1 MKKKLVFLFAS
12 VFLLTACSAGPNG
25 GGGASAGGGDSDAGN
40 KQEGDTIKVGLN
52 LELSG
57 AVAGYGTQEEE
68 GAELAV
74 EKINEDGGILGKKV
88 ELVKKDNKSDNN
100 EAATTTANLT
110 TNDGIVAMIGPATSG
125 AVKAAIPNVTKAQVP
140 MITPSGTD
148 DSITVSNDQV
158 QDYVFRSCF
167 QDSFQGV
174 ILAKY
179 ASDNLDADKAAI
191 FGDNSSD
198 YATGLTK
205 AFTDEY
211 DGEVVAKENF
221 TKGDKDF
228 QAALTKLKKTD
239 FDVLYVPGYYEEAG
253 LIIKQAREMGIEQPI
268 IGADGFGDE
277 KMIQLAGKENVSNV
291 FYTGHF
297 STLAPANDTVEP
309 FIDDFN
315 EKYDKEPSTFNA
327 LSYDAMMM
335 IKAAIENEDSADSA
349 DIAKGL
355 AELKDFVGVTGTI
368 SIDKDHNPEKPLVVV
383 GFTDGKES
391 SAEKIEP

>member
-1 MKKKLVFLFAS
+1 MKKKFAFLF
-12 VFLLTACSAGPNG
+12 VGLFFLSACSAGPSG
-25 GGGASAGGGDSDAGN
+25 GSAGAAGDNSNAGN
-40 KQEGDTIKVGLN
+40 QQEGDTIKVGLN

-57 AVAGYGTQEEE
+57 AVAGYGAQEEE

-74 EKINEDGGILGKKV
+74 EKINEDGGILGKDV
-88 ELVKKDNKSDNN
+88 ELVTKDNKSDNN
-100 EAATTTANLT
+100 EAATTAANLT
-110 TNDGIVAMIGPATSG
+110 TNDNIVAMIGPATSG

-140 MITPSGTD
+140 MVTPSGTD

-158 QDYVFRSCF
+158 QEYIFRSCF

-179 ASDNLDADKAAI
+179 ATDNLEAEKTAI
-191 FGDNSSD
+191 LGDNSSD

-211 DGEVVAKENF
+211 DGDIVAQENF

-228 QAALTKLKKTD
+228 QAALTKLKETD

-277 KMIQLAGKENVSNV
+277 KMIELAGEENVSNV

-297 STLAPANDTVEP
+297 SALAPANDTVEP
-309 FIDDFN
+309 FIDDFKG
-315 EKYDKEPSTFNA
+315 KYDKEPSTFNA
-327 LSYDAMMM
+327 LSYDAMLM
-335 IKAAIENEDSADSA
+335 IKAAIENEDSADST

-355 AELKDFVGVTGTI
+355 AELQDFVGVTGNI
-368 SIDKDHNPEKPLVVV
+368 SVDQDHNPEKPLVVV
-383 GFTDGKES
+383 GFTDGEES
-391 SAEKIEP
+391 SAETIEP

>member
-1 MKKKLVFLFAS
+1 MKKKLAFLFAS

-253 LIIKQAREMGIEQPI
+253 LIIKQAREMGIDQPI

-277 KMIQLAGKENVSNV
+277 KMIQLAGKENVSDV

-327 LSYDAMMM
+327 LSYDAMLM
-335 IKAAIENEDSADSA
+335 IKEAIENEDSADSA

>member
-25 GGGASAGGGDSDAGN
+25 GGGASTGGGDSDAGN

-74 EKINEDGGILGKKV
+74 EKINEDGGILGKEV

-179 ASDNLDADKAAI
+179 ATDNLEADKAAI

-211 DGEVVAKENF
+211 DGEIVAQENF

-228 QAALTKLKKTD
+228 QAALTKLKKAD

-277 KMIQLAGKENVSNV
+277 KMIQLAGEENVSDV

-309 FIDDFN
+309 FIEDFN

-327 LSYDAMMM
+327 LSYDAMLM
-335 IKAAIENEDSADSA
+335 IKEAIENEDSADSA

-355 AELKDFVGVTGTI
+355 AELKDFVGVTGNI

-391 SAEKIEP
+391 SADKIEP